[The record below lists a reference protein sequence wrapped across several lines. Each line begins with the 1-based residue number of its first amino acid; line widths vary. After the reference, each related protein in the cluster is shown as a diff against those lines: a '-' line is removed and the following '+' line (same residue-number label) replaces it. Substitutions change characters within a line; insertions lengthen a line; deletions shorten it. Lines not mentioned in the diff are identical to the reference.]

1 MKLGL
6 KCLIAT
12 VLITSSLSI
21 AANAEVNNKSN
32 LKNNSIVIEK
42 ETEDKDTLVP
52 IKEIL
57 KDVDKEYKGSISIEL
72 EDAEKTKDKSNV
84 KLSVNKVADV
94 IDGEYKLTGDYS
106 SSGLDLNINII
117 TKANDLESAA
127 NKLAKLS
134 KVNENILTTDE
145 NGKGKIENLEVG
157 VYLVNAVD
165 IANYENITP
174 FLISIPTWS
183 EVDNNM
189 IYDVNAIPKHSPI
202 PEVKIPGVPDTS
214 YNNKTNIY
222 LGLAAGC
229 ALLASVAFLIKN
241 RTKKKIEE
249 K

>member
-21 AANAEVNNKSN
+21 SANAEINNKSN
-32 LKNNSIVIEK
+32 LENNSIVIEK
-42 ETEDKDTLVP
+42 ETKDKDTLVP
-52 IKEIL
+52 IKETL

-106 SSGLDLNINII
+106 SSDLDLNVI

>member
-1 MKLGL
+1 MKLGI

-32 LKNNSIVIEK
+32 LKNNSIIIEK

-52 IKEIL
+52 IKEIR

-106 SSGLDLNINII
+106 SSGLDLNVI

-134 KVNENILTTDE
+134 KINENILTTDE
-145 NGKGKIENLEVG
+145 SGKGKIENLEVG

-202 PEVKIPGVPDTS
+202 PEVKTSGVPDTS

-229 ALLASVAFLIKN
+229 ALLASVSFLIKN
-241 RTKKKIEE
+241 KTKKKIEE

>member
-1 MKLGL
+1 MKLGI

-21 AANAEVNNKSN
+21 VANAEVNNKSN
-32 LKNNSIVIEK
+32 LENNSIVIEK
-42 ETEDKDTLVP
+42 ETKDKDTLVP

-94 IDGEYKLTGDYS
+94 IDGEYKLTRDYS
-106 SSGLDLNINII
+106 SSDLDLNVI

-145 NGKGKIENLEVG
+145 SGKGKIENLEVG

-202 PEVKIPGVPDTS
+202 PEVKTSGVPDTS

-229 ALLASVAFLIKN
+229 ALLASVSFLSKN
-241 RTKKKIEE
+241 KTKKKIEE

>member
-21 AANAEVNNKSN
+21 VANAEINNKSN
-32 LKNNSIVIEK
+32 LENNSIVIEK
-42 ETEDKDTLVP
+42 ETKDKDTLVP
-52 IKEIL
+52 IKEIR

-72 EDAEKTKDKSNV
+72 EDAEKAKDKSNV

-106 SSGLDLNINII
+106 SSDLDLNVI

-134 KVNENILTTDE
+134 KINENILTTDE
-145 NGKGKIENLEVG
+145 SGKGKIENLEVG
-157 VYLVNAVD
+157 VYLVSAVD

-183 EVDNNM
+183 EVDKNM

-202 PEVKIPGVPDTS
+202 PEVKTSGVPDTS

-222 LGLAAGC
+222 LALAAGC
-229 ALLASVAFLIKN
+229 ALLASVSFLIKN
-241 RTKKKIEE
+241 KTKKKIEE

>member
-1 MKLGL
+1 MKLGI

-21 AANAEVNNKSN
+21 VANAEVNNKSN
-32 LKNNSIVIEK
+32 LENNSIVIEK
-42 ETEDKDTLVP
+42 ETKDKDTLVP

-106 SSGLDLNINII
+106 SSDLDLNVI

-134 KVNENILTTDE
+134 KINENILTTDE
-145 NGKGKIENLEVG
+145 SGKVKIENLEVG
-157 VYLVNAVD
+157 VYLVSAVD

-202 PEVKIPGVPDTS
+202 PEVKTSGVPDTS

-229 ALLASVAFLIKN
+229 ALLASVSFLSKN
-241 RTKKKIEE
+241 KTKKKIEE

>member
-1 MKLGL
+1 MKLGI

-32 LKNNSIVIEK
+32 LENNSIVIEK
-42 ETEDKDTLVP
+42 ETKDKDTLVP

-72 EDAEKTKDKSNV
+72 EDAEKAKDKSNV

-106 SSGLDLNINII
+106 SSDLDLNVI

-134 KVNENILTTDE
+134 KINENILTTDE
-145 NGKGKIENLEVG
+145 SGKGKIENLEVG
-157 VYLVNAVD
+157 VYLVSAVD

-202 PEVKIPGVPDTS
+202 PEVKTPGVPDTS

-229 ALLASVAFLIKN
+229 TLLASVSFLIKN
-241 RTKKKIEE
+241 KTKKKIEE

>member
-1 MKLGL
+1 MKLGI

-21 AANAEVNNKSN
+21 VANAEINNKSN
-32 LKNNSIVIEK
+32 LENNSIVIEK
-42 ETEDKDTLVP
+42 ETKDKDTLVP

-72 EDAEKTKDKSNV
+72 EDAEKAKDKSNV

-106 SSGLDLNINII
+106 SSDLDLNVI

-145 NGKGKIENLEVG
+145 SGKGKIENLEVG

-229 ALLASVAFLIKN
+229 ALLASVSFLIKN
-241 RTKKKIEE
+241 KTKKKIEE